1 VQRSCFG
8 HHLQRRSQLGLPLHG
23 VPRRCEMRTKCS
35 PEATNQ
41 RQWRPVARFTMDG
54 EKTKLWQHGGC
65 SGMRCCSRARRWW
78 HASFL
83 WPGQSERAVE
93 VAVGEEEQ
101 WRPSVAFQP
110 KKKGKKEV
118 SGRAHGQQR
127 HGGGWGDWVSG
138 V

>member
-1 VQRSCFG
+1 VFG
-8 HHLQRRSQLGLPLHG
+8 DEVLLMNKE
-23 VPRRCEMRTKCS
+23 V
-35 PEATNQ
+35 
-41 RQWRPVARFTMDG
+41 VARIIFV
-54 EKTKLWQHGGC
+54 
-65 SGMRCCSRARRWW
+65 
-78 HASFL
+78 
-83 WPGQSERAVE
+83 PGRDERAVE